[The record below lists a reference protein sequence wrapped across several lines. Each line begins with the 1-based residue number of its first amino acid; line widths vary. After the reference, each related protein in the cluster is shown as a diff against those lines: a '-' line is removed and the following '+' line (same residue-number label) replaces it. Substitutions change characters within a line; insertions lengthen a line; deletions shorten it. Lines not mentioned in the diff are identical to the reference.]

1 MDVSST
7 TVSIYP
13 NLFHRCPRFPASPP
27 PLSSAAR
34 FHPRPCL
41 PSPLSRIST
50 APHLPYSRVSVVCLR
65 VSCVSAV
72 SSVTF
77 VSIIPISLPHHHPCQ
92 TRHLL
97 CHCHCSPATPTAS
110 IVAYAFMAIVYF
122 IRSSGPSNL
131 F

>member
-65 VSCVSAV
+65 ISYVSAV
-72 SSVTF
+72 SSA
-77 VSIIPISLPHHHPCQ
+77 SPIYIIPRSPPHHHPRL
-92 TRHLL
+92 TLHLFF
-97 CHCHCSPATPTAS
+97 HCYCPPAIPIAA
-110 IVAYAFMAIVYF
+110 IVAPTFITIVSF
-122 IRSSGPSNL
+122 IRSYGPSN
-131 F
+131 FS